1 MIIKL
6 LNKNT
11 FPQYYNNG
19 KHKKNKAFFAI
30 FILFLLSN
38 LIFLIIWLRN
48 ASNTFP
54 LFLAILLA
62 FPTLL
67 TFIYNFKRINTNKR
81 FKRLVREAILDRGNQ
96 GIHKLKNIAS
106 EIGMNPNDILCVLLD
121 LRGKGLIS
129 YQYNSETG
137 EIILQ
142 NIIENL
148 SSKNHIISITESE
161 ESKLTEDINYCLY
174 CGYKMQGKGNYCKN
188 CGSKI

>member
-1 MIIKL
+1 MW
-6 LNKNT
+6 
-11 FPQYYNNG
+11 F
-19 KHKKNKAFFAI
+19 
-30 FILFLLSN
+30 
-38 LIFLIIWLRN
+38 RN
-48 ASNTFP
+48 ASNTSS

-67 TFIYNFKRINTNKR
+67 TFIYSTKRINTNKR

-96 GIHKLKNIAS
+96 GIHKLNNIAS

-148 SSKNHIISITESE
+148 SSTNHIISISEFE

-174 CGYKMQGKGNYCKN
+174 CGYKLQGKGNYCKN
-188 CGSKI
+188 CSSKI

>member
-6 LNKNT
+6 LNKNY

-19 KHKKNKAFFAI
+19 KHKNNKAFFAI
-30 FILFLLSN
+30 FILFLFSN
-38 LIFLIIWLRN
+38 LIFLVMWFRN

-54 LFLAILLA
+54 LFLALLLA
-62 FPTLL
+62 FPTSL
-67 TFIYNFKRINTNKR
+67 TFLYNIKRINTNKR
-81 FKRLVREAILDRGNQ
+81 FKKLVREAILDRGNQ

-121 LRGKGLIS
+121 LRDKGLIS

-142 NIIENL
+142 NIFENL
-148 SSKNHIISITESE
+148 SSKNQIISLTKFEK
-161 ESKLTEDINYCLY
+161 SKLTEDINYCLY
-174 CGYKMQGKGNYCKN
+174 CGYKLQGKDDYCKN
-188 CGSKI
+188 CSSKI

>member
-1 MIIKL
+1 M
-6 LNKNT
+6 LNKNY

-19 KHKKNKAFFAI
+19 KHKNNKAFFAI
-30 FILFLLSN
+30 FILFLFSN
-38 LIFLIIWLRN
+38 LIFLVMWFRN

-54 LFLAILLA
+54 LFLALLLA
-62 FPTLL
+62 FPTSL
-67 TFIYNFKRINTNKR
+67 TFLYNIKRINTNKR
-81 FKRLVREAILDRGNQ
+81 FKKLVREAILDRGNQ

-148 SSKNHIISITESE
+148 SSKNQIISLIKFE

-174 CGYKMQGKGNYCKN
+174 CGYKLQGKGNHCKN
-188 CGSKI
+188 CGSKL

>member
-1 MIIKL
+1 VIIKL
-6 LNKNT
+6 LNKNH

-30 FILFLLSN
+30 FILFLFSN
-38 LIFLIIWLRN
+38 LIFLTMWLRN
-48 ASNTFP
+48 VLNVFL
-54 LFLAILLA
+54 LFLVILLA
-62 FPTLL
+62 FPTSTTL
-67 TFIYNFKRINTNKR
+67 IYNIKRINTNKR

-148 SSKNHIISITESE
+148 SSKNQIISITKFK
-161 ESKLTEDINYCLY
+161 ESKLTEDLNYCLY
-174 CGYKMQGKGNYCKN
+174 CGYKLQGKGDYCKN
-188 CGSKI
+188 CSSKI